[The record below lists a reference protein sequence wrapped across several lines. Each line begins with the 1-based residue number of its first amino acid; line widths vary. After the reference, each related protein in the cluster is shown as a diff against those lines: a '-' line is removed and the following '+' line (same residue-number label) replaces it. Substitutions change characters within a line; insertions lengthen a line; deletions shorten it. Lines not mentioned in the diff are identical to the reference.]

1 ELQDRLRTI
10 VMGDALHHEDLA
22 CLGRTLRQ
30 KQIRRN
36 RSARKRQVGHGRII
50 ITSADIHG
58 DWLRAATSDL
68 LVHPARDRPAGGA
81 LRPLA
86 GGLLG
91 WSHGRRAVGP
101 AAVLHAHATLHLRPC
116 GGHEKEQRRDGEHGG
131 DAVKCRT
138 LHDPKVGTATNLST
152 TRAGRNVAARLSL
165 SLVPSRSPQRLA
177 TFFWRSGD
185 GSWNCCCS
193 VAP

>member
-1 ELQDRLRTI
+1 
-10 VMGDALHHEDLA
+10 M
-22 CLGRTLRQ
+22 
-30 KQIRRN
+30 IRRPP
-36 RSARKRQVGHGRII
+36 RSTLFPYTTLFR
-50 ITSADIHG
+50 S
-58 DWLRAATSDL
+58 
-68 LVHPARDRPAGGA
+68 
-81 LRPLA
+81 
-86 GGLLG
+86 
-91 WSHGRRAVGP
+91 GP
-101 AAVLHAHATLHLRPC
+101 SAVLHAHAALYLRPR

-138 LHDPKVGTATNLST
+138 LHDPKVGTAPNMST

-193 VAP
+193 VEPSIAVTDDCPPVAI